1 MPQSNEQRRLDGRN
15 GDIWRGHCSGK
26 TNEALAAEYG
36 ISNQR
41 VSQILAKIRQ
51 DMPAEDRADLV
62 RREVDLLDRLR
73 REVLELWDAPPKP
86 AYSNGRMMVDE
97 DGLPIPDH
105 SARLAA
111 VDRAVRLH
119 ERLSKLVGL
128 DAAQKTEATVK
139 VDPEDLEV
147 VKRIREWKA
156 SQGDTSG

>member
-1 MPQSNEQRRLDGRN
+1 MSRPRQQRLDGRT
-15 GDIWRGHCSGK
+15 GAIWTAHTSGA
-26 TNEALAAEYG
+26 TQEAIAATHG
-36 ISNQR
+36 ISQQR
-41 VSQILAKIRQ
+41 VSQILADVRAQI
-51 DMPAEDRADLV
+51 PEEDRADLV